1 MKMAKVKCSNIFCRS
16 TDVVPVSSKKN
27 FKKGK
32 GLIGGAA
39 GAALLGP
46 IGGAVGV
53 ATGFNGKK
61 KVKFVC
67 QKCGKVFEVKM

>member
-1 MKMAKVKCSNIFCRS
+1 MSKIKCPNILCRS
-16 TDVVPVSSKKN
+16 TDVVPVSTKKN

-32 GLIGGAA
+32 GLIGGAVGTA
-39 GAALLGP
+39 IGGP
-46 IGGAVGV
+46 LVGAVGL
-53 ATGFNGKK
+53 ATGFNVKK

>member
-1 MKMAKVKCSNIFCRS
+1 MSKVKCPNMFCRS
-16 TDVVPVSSKKN
+16 TNGVPVTPKNN

-32 GLIGGAA
+32 GLIGGAV
-39 GAALLGP
+39 GTVVGGP
-46 IGGAVGV
+46 ILGAVGV

-67 QKCGKVFEVKM
+67 QDCGKVFEVKM

>member
-1 MKMAKVKCSNIFCRS
+1 MSKVKCPNMFCRS
-16 TDVVPVSSKKN
+16 TNVVPVTSKNN

-32 GLIGGAA
+32 GLIGGAV
-39 GAALLGP
+39 GTVVGGP
-46 IGGAVGV
+46 ILGAVGV

-67 QKCGKVFEVKM
+67 QDCGKVFEVKM

>member
-1 MKMAKVKCSNIFCRS
+1 MSKVKCPNMFCRS
-16 TDVVPVSSKKN
+16 TNVVPVTSKNN

-32 GLIGGAA
+32 GLIGGAV
-39 GAALLGP
+39 GTVVGGP
-46 IGGAVGV
+46 ILGAVGV

-67 QKCGKVFEVKM
+67 QDCSKVFEVKM